1 LHQEA
6 IAGKCN
12 IICISKDSRNPY
24 PSYAEVKMAEFVFH
38 RFFDV
43 GKCKILDKI
52 DDKIAGIEGMLSHHF
67 ENYSKKFLSC
77 EMELH
82 LHLWVFR
89 GTSYITIHVLYL
101 ERSSKT

>member
-1 LHQEA
+1 
-6 IAGKCN
+6 
-12 IICISKDSRNPY
+12 
-24 PSYAEVKMAEFVFH
+24 MAEFVFH